1 MGTIEKS
8 MRFQSMLYKII
19 HLKFQLSG
27 FSFSA
32 FSLAMPSLIAPS
44 ILASDFARLGDE
56 VASITTAGANWIHCD
71 IMDGDFVPN
80 ISFGSIIVEAA
91 GRHTD
96 LPLDVHLMIQRP
108 DRYLEQFLNIKG
120 VHGVT
125 SHLEANHDA
134 GITLDRVRA
143 AGKKAGLSIKPGT
156 PLDQARELF
165 GRFDLLLI
173 MTVEPGF
180 GGQSFMPEML
190 DKIRAAAKL
199 RKELGLDFLIE
210 VDGGITVKTAA
221 LCREAG
227 ADVMVAGTSVF
238 KAADRA
244 AEIRALRG

>member
-1 MGTIEKS
+1 MGSI
-8 MRFQSMLYKII
+8 
-19 HLKFQLSG
+19 
-27 FSFSA
+27 
-32 FSLAMPSLIAPS
+32 IAPS
-44 ILASDFARLGDE
+44 ILASNFACLGDE
-56 VASITTAGANWIHCD
+56 VASVTAAGADWIHCD
-71 IMDGDFVPN
+71 VMDGDFVPN
-80 ISFGSIIVEAA
+80 ISFGEPIVKAA
-91 GRHTD
+91 GRHTG

-108 DRYLEQFLNIKG
+108 DRYIGQFMDIPG
-120 VHGVT
+120 VASVT

-134 GITLDRVRA
+134 GITLDTVRA

-165 GRFDLLLI
+165 GRFDILLI

-180 GGQSFMPEML
+180 GGQPFMNDML
-190 DKIRAAAKL
+190 GKIQEADRL
-199 RKELGLDFLIE
+199 RKDLGLGFLIE
-210 VDGGITVKTAA
+210 VDGGIDATTAA

>member
-1 MGTIEKS
+1 MGSI
-8 MRFQSMLYKII
+8 
-19 HLKFQLSG
+19 
-27 FSFSA
+27 
-32 FSLAMPSLIAPS
+32 IAPS
-44 ILASDFARLGDE
+44 ILASNFACLGDE
-56 VASITTAGANWIHCD
+56 VASVTAAGADWIHCD
-71 IMDGDFVPN
+71 VMDGDFVPN
-80 ISFGSIIVEAA
+80 ISFGEPIVKAA
-91 GRHTD
+91 GRHTG

-108 DRYLEQFLNIKG
+108 DRYIGQFMDIPG
-120 VHGVT
+120 VASVT

-134 GITLDRVRA
+134 GITLDTVRA

-165 GRFDLLLI
+165 GRFDILLI

-180 GGQSFMPEML
+180 GGQPFMTEML
-190 DKIRAAAKL
+190 GKIREADRL
-199 RKELGLDFLIE
+199 RAELGLGFLIE
-210 VDGGITVKTAA
+210 VDGGIDATTAA

>member
-1 MGTIEKS
+1 
-8 MRFQSMLYKII
+8 
-19 HLKFQLSG
+19 
-27 FSFSA
+27 
-32 FSLAMPSLIAPS
+32 MPAQRPSIIAPS
-44 ILASDFARLGDE
+44 ILACDFGRLGDE
-56 VASITTAGANWIHCD
+56 VQSVTDAGADWIHCD
-71 IMDGDFVPN
+71 VMDGDFVPN
-80 ISFGSIIVEAA
+80 ISFGEPIVKAA
-91 GRHTD
+91 GRHTG

-108 DRYLEQFLNIKG
+108 DRYIAQFMSVPG
-120 VHGVT
+120 VASVT

-134 GITLDRVRA
+134 GVTLDTVRA

-165 GRFDLLLI
+165 GRFDILLI

-180 GGQSFMPEML
+180 GGQPFMNDML
-190 DKIRAAAKL
+190 GKIRDAD
-199 RKELGLDFLIE
+199 RIRTELGLGFLIE
-210 VDGGITVKTAA
+210 VDGGIDVETAA